1 MLNVSPL
8 IPLILGLFLAIVVVR
23 DSITR
28 KVFLKY
34 RMTISFVIIF
44 VFALLSLFYES
55 LTSTENNL
63 LVFNYAMLFSTVLIA
78 ILILFNGLYNIANNE
93 LNNKILTAFDN
104 TIYYLYIN
112 KKGKILAISNELK
125 ETFNIDKD
133 VIYINDILNN
143 YITIKSINNEDV
155 SNADF
160 VYYLSQKNQTSI
172 NNKLDIRY
180 YLNDGTIKE
189 ICLIEQI
196 LYKDKRYIGR
206 IFVGQNSKNNILP
219 QEVEDEVV
227 TNRLEALLNTKL
239 SGLMLHDL
247 NNDNLWVNDYLIDK
261 LNLERNNMAYS
272 DYKRLIDKDDY
283 NAFVNYLNEL
293 ESNEYEFIYRISN
306 GKKKVYVKEVGK
318 YILDGHKKV
327 EALSYV
333 LINDNRNF
341 MKTNTILDNLE
352 EENELLVKID
362 DLGNHNINYELVVFE
377 LENIVNINEQYNRQ
391 IGTLVL
397 EEYVKTFTKVFAD
410 SIYRISGLVFVMI
423 ITDIRKMELFKKTL
437 LNGKIFN
444 PTLTYGSVNCDL
456 IVKLGISFSND
467 AIRPREV
474 YANAKVALKKAKER
488 NIPYL
493 FFKDMNK

>member
-63 LVFNYAMLFSTVLIA
+63 LVFNYAMLLSTVLIA

-333 LINDNRNF
+333 LLSASR
-341 MKTNTILDNLE
+341 
-352 EENELLVKID
+352 
-362 DLGNHNINYELVVFE
+362 
-377 LENIVNINEQYNRQ
+377 
-391 IGTLVL
+391 
-397 EEYVKTFTKVFAD
+397 
-410 SIYRISGLVFVMI
+410 
-423 ITDIRKMELFKKTL
+423 
-437 LNGKIFN
+437 
-444 PTLTYGSVNCDL
+444 
-456 IVKLGISFSND
+456 
-467 AIRPREV
+467 
-474 YANAKVALKKAKER
+474 
-488 NIPYL
+488 
-493 FFKDMNK
+493 